1 MLLETTVVLLHLAPP
16 LHRVGQRTLMLQP
29 IMLGELVELV
39 EMETSAELVPLMR
52 PVVNR
57 EVVELAAAAVQVGS
71 AELLQELQ
79 MPEMVA

>member
-1 MLLETTVVLLHLAPP
+1 
-16 LHRVGQRTLMLQP
+16 
-29 IMLGELVELV
+29 MLGELVELV